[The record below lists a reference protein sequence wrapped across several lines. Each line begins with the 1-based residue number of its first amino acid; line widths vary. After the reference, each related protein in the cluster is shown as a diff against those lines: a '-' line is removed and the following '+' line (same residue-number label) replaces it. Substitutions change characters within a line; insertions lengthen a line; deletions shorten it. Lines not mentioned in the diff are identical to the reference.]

1 MALVSDGPET
11 TNVTDILERA
21 EIEVWDNNVIVQLAI
36 PQSLKKCKTYR
47 VGATTESMTEHPLP
61 QLKEFRMKKNQLQ
74 VSTNLSLCPA
84 LLSKPH
90 AVLKSPS
97 GVALILIVLRLLIL
111 FVHKICLTS
120 WGALKV
126 PFGLAGPF
134 ISSETSLKFACH

>member
-11 TNVTDILERA
+11 THVTDILERA

-74 VSTNLSLCPA
+74 VSTKLIHYPGA
-84 LLSKPH
+84 FFDDF
-90 AVLKSPS
+90 PS
-97 GVALILIVLRLLIL
+97 N
-111 FVHKICLTS
+111 
-120 WGALKV
+120 
-126 PFGLAGPF
+126 
-134 ISSETSLKFACH
+134 

>member
-1 MALVSDGPET
+1 MCQQNSVELVTRPDSLQMALVSDGPET

-74 VSTNLSLCPA
+74 VSTKLN
-84 LLSKPH
+84 
-90 AVLKSPS
+90 PS
-97 GVALILIVLRLLIL
+97 SCTII
-111 FVHKICLTS
+111 
-120 WGALKV
+120 
-126 PFGLAGPF
+126 
-134 ISSETSLKFACH
+134 